1 MFERI
6 RALLGRPR
14 TAEDDVRPDPA
25 VARTREIGGRPTEEG
40 DSAATT
46 GTGESGSFVGQV
58 SGQDAGMDA
67 ESGAEAR
74 RRE

>member
-1 MFERI
+1 MFDRI
-6 RALLGRPR
+6 RALLRRPE
-14 TAEDDVRPDPA
+14 TAEDDVRPDPD
-25 VARTREIGGRPTEEG
+25 VARTRETGGLPTEEG

-58 SGQDAGMDA
+58 AGQDPGVDE

-74 RRE
+74 RRQ